1 MTPNERMNRCLER
14 QQEEKAEK
22 ERLMQTPTN
31 RRLKY
36 TAIGVM
42 GVGICLLL
50 SMIIW
55 FDEISPRTQLFM
67 RGCVG
72 VIALIFVIICAILL
86 YRVNS
91 QYLNNRHGNNRS

>member
-1 MTPNERMNRCLER
+1 MTPYERMNRRLER
-14 QQEEKAEK
+14 QREEKAEK
-22 ERLMQTPTN
+22 ERLMQTPAN
-31 RRLKY
+31 RRLKW
-36 TAIGVM
+36 TAIGIM

-55 FDEISPRTQLFM
+55 FDEITPRTQLFM

-72 VIALIFVIICAILL
+72 VIALIFVILCAILL

-91 QYLNNRHGNNRS
+91 QYLKNSHNKNRS